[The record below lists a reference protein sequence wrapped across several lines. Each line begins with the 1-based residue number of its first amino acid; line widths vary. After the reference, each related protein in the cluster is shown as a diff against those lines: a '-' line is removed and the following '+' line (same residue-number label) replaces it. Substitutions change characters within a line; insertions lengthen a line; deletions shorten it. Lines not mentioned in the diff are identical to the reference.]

1 MLVNRRFNTL
11 LFLPL
16 LACGSALA
24 ATTPELGKLLSSM
37 PVRFEANAG
46 QYNPKVKFTARTEGY
61 SLFFTGRDVVFV
73 PSGVGSKAVTISL
86 GQANAAPLVDGVNAL
101 PAKTSYFTGNR
112 KESWKTGV
120 SQYER
125 VRYTGVYP
133 GVDLVYY
140 GNGRQLEYDF
150 VLKPAANPRQI
161 QMKFGGA
168 DVVRMAANGDLLV
181 RAGDREL
188 TQKKPVAY
196 QLNAAGVRQEVACR
210 FRMTGRHA
218 AGFEV
223 GSYDTSR
230 ELIIDPPLVYS
241 SYVGGSSEDAI
252 TAMTVD
258 RAGII
263 YVAGYTSSG
272 DIAGTDN
279 SYQGTVGGVTDIW
292 VARINPARAGAAS
305 VTAFTYIGGD
315 GADAPTGL
323 AIGTDG
329 LLYITG
335 STLSTNFPIAGGG
348 LSKSIKGTKDA
359 FVLKIYPSL
368 DGLIASTYL
377 GGTENETAYAIAVDG
392 SGVYVTGVT
401 NSTDFPVS
409 SDALQSV
416 TAGGY
421 DAFVTKL
428 NTDLSA
434 LVYST
439 YLGGERTDEGRG
451 IVVASTGRV
460 YVTGWTSSNG
470 FPAVGNAYQGSNQ
483 GGGDVFI
490 AGLDLKL
497 GAGALAYSTY
507 LGGSGDDEPR
517 KLALDTSGSL
527 LLTGF
532 TLSKNF
538 PTSDGA
544 YQPTSGGVG
553 NAFVV
558 KFDPRLNFK
567 NSLQYSTYLG
577 GSDGEAGYDI
587 AGDAGGK
594 IYVTGYTYSANFP
607 TTANAIQPLYGNG
620 CNAFVVKIDPAVAG
634 AAGLV
639 YSTYIGGDNISIGYG
654 VGVTA
659 DGRIYVGGF
668 TRERNLKVTGGA
680 FQPSPP
686 SAVGSGDGFVMV
698 IDPASTT

>member
-1 MLVNRRFNTL
+1 MLVNRRFSAL
-11 LFLPL
+11 LFLPVL
-16 LACGSALA
+16 SAFGA
-24 ATTPELGKLLSSM
+24 STPELGKLLSSM

-46 QYNPKVKFTARTEGY
+46 KYNADVKFTARTEGY
-61 SLFFTGRDVVFV
+61 SLFFTNRDVVFV
-73 PSGVGSKAVTISL
+73 PSGAGSKAVTISL
-86 GQANAAPLVDGVNAL
+86 GQANVSPVVDGVNAL

-112 KESWKTGV
+112 KEGWKTGV

-125 VRYTGVYP
+125 VRYSGVYP

-150 VLKPAANPRQI
+150 VLRAQADPRRI
-161 QMKFGGA
+161 QMKFRGA
-168 DVVRMAANGDLLV
+168 DRVRMAANGDLLV

-196 QLNAAGVRQEVACR
+196 QLSAAGVRQEVACR
-210 FRMTGRHA
+210 FRMAGRHA

-223 GSYDTSR
+223 GSYDVSR
-230 ELIIDPPLVYS
+230 ELIIDPALVYS

-263 YVAGYTSSG
+263 YVAGYTYSG
-272 DIAGTDN
+272 DIATVDTPF
-279 SYQGTVGGVTDIW
+279 QGTPGGLTDIW
-292 VARINPARAGAAS
+292 VARINPTRSGAAS
-305 VTAFTYIGGD
+305 VSAFTYIGGD
-315 GADAPTGL
+315 GTDIPTGI
-323 AIGTDG
+323 AIGPDG
-329 LLYITG
+329 LLYLTG
-335 STLSTNFPIAGGG
+335 STQSTNFPMAGSG
-348 LSKSIKGTKDA
+348 LSKAIKGTKDA

-377 GGTENETAYAIAVDG
+377 GGADNEDAYAIAVDD

-401 NSTDFPVS
+401 GSTDFPVS
-409 SDALQSV
+409 SGAVQSV
-416 TAGGY
+416 TAGGR

-428 NTDLSA
+428 NTDLSS

-460 YVTGWTSSNG
+460 YVTGWTTSNG
-470 FPAVGNAYQGSNQ
+470 FPTVGNAYQGSNQ

-490 AGLDLKL
+490 AGLDMKL
-497 GAGALAYSTY
+497 GAGALVYSTY

-517 KLALDTSGSL
+517 KLALDASGSL
-527 LLTGF
+527 LVTGF

-544 YQPTSGGVG
+544 YQPTNGGIG

-577 GSDGEAGYDI
+577 GADGEAGYDI
-587 AGDAGGK
+587 AGDAAGK

-607 TTANAIQPLYGNG
+607 TTANAIQPLYGKG
-620 CNAFVVKIDPAVAG
+620 VNAFVVKIDPAVAG
-634 AAGLV
+634 APGLV

-659 DGRIYVGGF
+659 DGRIFVGGF
-668 TRERNLKVTGGA
+668 TRERSLKVTDGA
-680 FQPSPP
+680 YQKSSP

-698 IDPASTT
+698 IDPASAS

>member
-1 MLVNRRFNTL
+1 MLVNRRLSAL
-11 LFLPL
+11 LFLPVL
-16 LACGSALA
+16 SAFGA
-24 ATTPELGKLLSSM
+24 SSPELSKLLSSM

-46 QYNPKVKFTARTEGY
+46 QHNANVKFTARTDGY
-61 SLFFTGRDVVFV
+61 SLFFTSRDVVFV
-73 PSGVGSKAVTISL
+73 PSGEGGKAVTISM
-86 GQANAAPLVDGVNAL
+86 GQQNASPIVEGVNAL

-112 KESWKTGV
+112 KDRWKTGV

-125 VRYTGVYP
+125 VRYAGVYS

-140 GNGRQLEYDF
+140 GTGRQLEYDF
-150 VLKPAANPRQI
+150 IVKPEANPRQI
-161 QMKFGGA
+161 QMKFHGA
-168 DVVRMAANGDLLV
+168 DAVRMAANGDLLV

-196 QLNAAGVRQEVACR
+196 QIGASGVRQEVACR
-210 FRMTGRHA
+210 FRMAGRHA

-223 GSYDTSR
+223 GSYDRSR

-241 SYVGGSSEDAI
+241 SYVGGASDDGI

-258 RAGII
+258 RSGII
-263 YVAGYTSSG
+263 YVAGYTYSG
-272 DIAGTDN
+272 DISGTDN
-279 SYQGTVGGVTDIW
+279 SFQGTPGGLTDIW
-292 VARINPARAGAAS
+292 VARINPARQGAAA

-315 GADAPTGL
+315 GTDIPSGL

-329 LLYITG
+329 LLYLTG
-335 STLSTNFPIAGGG
+335 STMSTNFPMAGSG
-348 LSKSIKGTKDA
+348 LSQALKGTKDA

-377 GGTENETAYAIAVDG
+377 GGTANESAYAIAVDG
-392 SGVYVTGVT
+392 SGVYVTGGT
-401 NSTDFPVS
+401 DSTDFPVS
-409 SDALQSV
+409 SNALQSV
-416 TAGGY
+416 TAGGR

-428 NTDLSA
+428 DLNLSA

-460 YVTGWTSSNG
+460 YVTGWTSSGG
-470 FPAVGNAYQGSNQ
+470 FPTVGNAYQGSNQ

-490 AGLDLKL
+490 AGLDLQL
-497 GAGALAYSTY
+497 GAGALVYSTF

-517 KLALDTSGSL
+517 KLALDASGSL

-532 TLSKNF
+532 TLSKDF
-538 PTSDGA
+538 PTSSGA
-544 YQPTSGGVG
+544 FQPTNGGIG

-577 GSDGEAGYDI
+577 GADGEAGYDI
-587 AGDAGGK
+587 TGDATGK
-594 IYVTGYTYSANFP
+594 IYVTGYTYSSNFP
-607 TTANAIQPLYGNG
+607 TTANSIQPLYGNG
-620 CNAFVVKIDPAVAG
+620 CNAFVVKIDPAIAG
-634 AAGLV
+634 APGLV
-639 YSTYIGGDNISIGYG
+639 YSTYIGGDNITIGYG
-654 VGVTA
+654 VAATS
-659 DGRIYVGGF
+659 DGRIFVGGF
-668 TRERNLKVTGGA
+668 TRERNLKVTDGA
-680 FQPSPP
+680 YQPATP

-698 IDPASTT
+698 IDPASQS